1 MTTRQSI
8 NIEKLEGF
16 RSFLEDNPDKAKLHL
31 RAKAIYEG
39 QAGRSLV
46 HIGPYAIDD
55 DTINRPTRHYTFPFG
70 AWREVEELVGVEGA
84 TDRMEPVE
92 MALAA
97 TAACLVNSISFNT
110 ARLGIDTE
118 GIEIEIRTT
127 VDPRV
132 LFAVKGPEDHASCLG
147 AIEYDVK
154 IAGDVSD
161 DDIATIEKLCLHS
174 PVHGMMVESI
184 SVAGKVVRA

>member
-1 MTTRQSI
+1 
-8 NIEKLEGF
+8 
-16 RSFLEDNPDKAKLHL
+16 
-31 RAKAIYEG
+31 
-39 QAGRSLV
+39 
-46 HIGPYAIDD
+46 
-55 DTINRPTRHYTFPFG
+55 
-70 AWREVEELVGVEGA
+70 
-84 TDRMEPVE
+84 

-110 ARLGIDTE
+110 PRLGIDTE

-132 LFAVKGPEDHASCLG
+132 LFAVKGPEDHGACLG
-147 AIEYDVK
+147 TIEYDVK

-161 DDIATIEKLCLHS
+161 ADMATIEKLCLHS

-184 SVAGKVVRA
+184 NVADKVVRA